1 MSQVKSAN
9 RIANVEEYYFS
20 KKLAEVKGLDTP
32 ELRII
37 NLGIG
42 SPDQAPSHETI
53 KALTNTAQ
61 QPGSHG
67 YQSYKGIPDLRKAIA
82 NFYSAT
88 YGVNLNTETDILPLM
103 GSKEGIMHI
112 AMAFVNEGEEVL
124 IPNPGYPTYSSV
136 AKLVGAKIRSYN
148 LKEELDWGVDIESL
162 KKSDL
167 SKVKVMWINFPHMPT
182 GRTASRA
189 ELMELVQL
197 ARKNN
202 FLIVNDNPYSLILND
217 SPLSI
222 LSIEGADEVALELNS
237 LSKSHNMAGW
247 RIGWVAG
254 NKDYIDA
261 VLRVK
266 SNMDSGMF
274 LGLQQAAV
282 EALKNG
288 KTWFEELNGV
298 YKKRKQAA
306 CRILD
311 ALGCTYSQKQSGLF
325 VWAKAPAHVPDVEKW
340 IDEILY
346 GTKVFITPGFIFG
359 DAGDRYIRISLCA
372 TEEKLNEARER
383 IEKFLVAGSRFSVS
397 GSQSHVSHLTTQI
410 SS

>member
-1 MSQVKSAN
+1 MSKRVNTAD

-20 KKLAEVKGLDTP
+20 KKLTEVRGLDSP
-32 ELRII
+32 AWRII

-42 SPDQAPSHETI
+42 SPDQAPSADTI
-53 KALTNTAQ
+53 NALTVTAQ

-67 YQSYKGIPDLRKAIA
+67 YQSYKGIPELRNSIA
-82 NFYSAT
+82 NFYTNT
-88 YGVNLNTETDILPLM
+88 YQVNLNPETDILPLM

-112 AMAFVNEGEEVL
+112 AMAFVNDGDEVL

-136 AKLVGAKIRSYN
+136 AKLVGAKIRTYD
-148 LKEELDWGVDIESL
+148 LKEDLDWSVDIELL

-167 SKVKVMWINFPHMPT
+167 SKVKIMWVNYPHMPT
-182 GRTASRA
+182 GKVASKE

-197 ARKNN
+197 ARQNN

-217 SPLSI
+217 APLSI

-254 NKDYIDA
+254 NKDYVDA

-288 KTWFEELNGV
+288 KAWFTQLNGV
-298 YKKRKQAA
+298 YKKRRDAA
-306 CRILD
+306 CKILD
-311 ALGCTYSQKQSGLF
+311 VLQCSYSSKQSGLF
-325 VWAKAPAHVPDVEKW
+325 VWAKAPDHVQDIEKW

-346 GTKVFITPGFIFG
+346 GTRVFITPGFIFG
-359 DAGDRYIRISLCA
+359 DAGARYIRISLCA
-372 TEEKLNEARER
+372 TEDKLNEAHER
-383 IEKFLVAGSRFSVS
+383 ISKFVMKEKIAE
-397 GSQSHVSHLTTQI
+397 TTERV
-410 SS
+410 